1 MDNARMRSGNVMS
14 VEIALQREAE
24 YQKRIQNLQK
34 PSDYDSKK
42 TLVPD
47 QVVPSKVV
55 PEESQQKFSLQYES
69 CSQGMLNDLVSNK
82 QKLGHE
88 RPITK
93 REVTHLQFQEP
104 STPIQGSSSSVG
116 MKRKTPERFTCSSP
130 QPEQQS
136 YVPQTVNIWCEVC
149 QIPCTSVFNFK
160 QHCQGRK
167 HKSKV
172 EVEEL
177 TQKKKLEVEELKHL
191 NICNDKKDSGT
202 IWCDICSVPCTDGS
216 AYRQHCNGKKH
227 AACLKAFNKAM
238 RGK

>member
-1 MDNARMRSGNVMS
+1 MVQMDNERMRSGNVMS

-34 PSDYDSKK
+34 PSDYDSRKII
-42 TLVPD
+42 VPD

-55 PEESQQKFSLQYES
+55 PEESQQKVYSQYEA
-69 CSQGMLNDLVSNK
+69 CSGMLIDLVSNK
-82 QKLGHE
+82 QQKLEHE
-88 RPITK
+88 SPVTK
-93 REVTHLQFQEP
+93 REATHLQFQEP
-104 STPIQGSSSSVG
+104 STPIQGSSSLVG
-116 MKRKTPERFTCSSP
+116 MKRKTPENFTCSSP

-136 YVPQTVNIWCEVC
+136 YVPETVNIWCKVC
-149 QIPCTSVFNFK
+149 QVPCTSVFNFK

-177 TQKKKLEVEELKHL
+177 KHL
-191 NICNDKKDSGT
+191 TICNDKKDSGPV
-202 IWCDICSVPCTDGS
+202 WCDICSVPCSDGS
-216 AYRQHCNGKKH
+216 AYKQHCDGKKH
-227 AACLKAFNKAM
+227 AAFLKAFNKAM

>member
-1 MDNARMRSGNVMS
+1 MVQMDNERMRSGNVMS

-24 YQKRIQNLQK
+24 YMKRIQNLQK
-34 PSDYDSKK
+34 PSCYDSPKI
-42 TLVPD
+42 LMSD
-47 QVVPSKVV
+47 QGVPSKVA
-55 PEESQQKFSLQYES
+55 PEESQQKFSSQYES
-69 CSQGMLNDLVSNK
+69 YYLK
-82 QKLGHE
+82 
-88 RPITK
+88 
-93 REVTHLQFQEP
+93 EVTQLQFQEP
-104 STPIQGSSSSVG
+104 STPIQGSSPLAG
-116 MKRKTPERFTCSSP
+116 MKRKTPEKFTCSSP

-149 QIPCTSVFNFK
+149 QVPCTSVFNFK

-177 TQKKKLEVEELKHL
+177 MQKNKLEVEELKHL
-191 NICNDKKDSGT
+191 ELKHLNICKDKKDSGT